1 MKSLRLIA
9 ASVVLAVVTTI
20 TASAQTAPGRQ
31 QPAAT
36 PRPAATSPA
45 PAGASAPVTPPTLT
59 GKLAIIDSSF
69 FADEKNG
76 ITRVVNAMKGINA
89 QFQPQQTELDRMKNS
104 YDALVA
110 EIQKTAAV
118 ADPKTIAAKTD
129 QAEQLKRDLERKA
142 QDAQAAVERR
152 QREVLG
158 PLQEE
163 VFNALQ
169 SYAQSRGIAVVIDMN
184 RVPVLFVADS
194 VDITRDF
201 ITEYNRT
208 HPATTAAAAPGR
220 P

>member
-1 MKSLRLIA
+1 MKSLRLIT
-9 ASVVLAVVTTI
+9 ASVALAVVTTI
-20 TASAQTAPGRQ
+20 TAGAQAAPGRQ
-31 QPAAT
+31 QPAAAT
-36 PRPAATSPA
+36 PRPAA
-45 PAGASAPVTPPTLT
+45 GASAAPATPPTLT

-76 ITRVVNAMKGINA
+76 IARVVNAMKGINA
-89 QFQPQQTELDRMKNS
+89 QFQPQQTELQGMATR
-104 YDALVA
+104 YQTLVD
-110 EIQKTAAV
+110 EIQKTSTV
-118 ADPKTIAAKTD
+118 ADPKTIQAKTD
-129 QAEQLKRDLERKA
+129 QAELLKRDIERKQ

-158 PLQEE
+158 PLQED

-169 SYAQSRGIAVVIDMN
+169 GYAQSRGIAIVIDMN

-208 HPATTAAAAPGR
+208 HPATTAAAGTGR

>member
-20 TASAQTAPGRQ
+20 TASAQAAPAGRQ

-36 PRPAATSPA
+36 PRPAAPGGGGSTA
-45 PAGASAPVTPPTLT
+45 PATPPTLT

-69 FADEKNG
+69 FADEKAG
-76 ITRVVNAMKGINA
+76 IARVVNAMKGINA
-89 QFQPQQTELDRMKNS
+89 QFQPQQAELDRMKNS

-110 EIQKTAAV
+110 DIQKTSAV
-118 ADPKTIAAKTD
+118 ADPKSIAAKTD
-129 QAEQLKRDLERKA
+129 QAEQLKREMERKA
-142 QDAQAAVERR
+142 QDAQTAVERR
-152 QREVLG
+152 QREVMG
-158 PLQEE
+158 PLQED

-169 SYAQSRGIAVVIDMN
+169 AYAQARGIAIVIDMN

-208 HPATTAAAAPGR
+208 HPATTAAAGR

>member
-9 ASVVLAVVTTI
+9 ASVALAVATTI

-36 PRPAATSPA
+36 PRPAAPSPAA
-45 PAGASAPVTPPTLT
+45 PAGGGAAPTLT

-69 FADEKNG
+69 FADEKQG
-76 ITRVVNAMKGINA
+76 ITRVVNAMKSINA
-89 QFQPQQTELDRMKNS
+89 QFQPQQAELDRMKNN

-110 EIQKTAAV
+110 DIQKTSAV
-118 ADPKTIAAKTD
+118 ADPKSIASKTD
-129 QAEQLKRDLERKA
+129 QAEQLKRDIERKA

-169 SYAQSRGIAVVIDMN
+169 TYAQSRGIAVVIDMN

-208 HPATTAAAAPGR
+208 HPATTAAAGTGR

>member
-1 MKSLRLIA
+1 MKSLRLIT
-9 ASVVLAVVTTI
+9 ASVALAVVTTI

-36 PRPAATSPA
+36 PRPAPSAPASTSPA
-45 PAGASAPVTPPTLT
+45 TPPTLT
-59 GKLAIIDSSF
+59 GKFAVIDSSY
-69 FADEKNG
+69 FADEKQG

-89 QFQPQQTELDRMKNS
+89 QFQPQQAELDRMKNS

-110 EIQKTAAV
+110 DIQKTAAV
-118 ADPKTIAAKTD
+118 ADPKSIAAKTD
-129 QAEQLKRDLERKA
+129 QAEQLKRDMERKA

-158 PLQEE
+158 PLQED

-169 SYAQSRGIAVVIDMN
+169 TYAQSRGIAVVIDQN

-208 HPATTAAAAPGR
+208 HPATTAAAGAGR

>member
-9 ASVVLAVVTTI
+9 ASVALAVVTTI
-20 TASAQTAPGRQ
+20 TASAQAAGRQ
-31 QPAAT
+31 QPPAAT
-36 PRPAATSPA
+36 RPAA
-45 PAGASAPVTPPTLT
+45 PAGTSSSALPATPPTLT

-69 FADEKNG
+69 FADEKQG
-76 ITRVVNAMKGINA
+76 IARVVNAMKGINA
-89 QFQPQQTELDRMKNS
+89 QFQPQQTELQGMATR
-104 YDALVA
+104 YQALVD
-110 EIQKTAAV
+110 EIQKTSTV

-129 QAEQLKRDLERKA
+129 QAEQLKRDIERKQ
-142 QDAQAAVERR
+142 QDAQAAVEKR

-158 PLQEE
+158 PLQED

-169 SYAQSRGIAVVIDMN
+169 GYAQSRGIAIVIDMN

-208 HPATTAAAAPGR
+208 HPATTAAAGR